1 MTFYTDRFIPEGFAG
16 WHFGPLIFI
25 RPEYLGDVG
34 LFAHERTHVRQFW
47 RRPFTHMI
55 RYRWQRSYRLACEV
69 EAYRVQLA
77 HNPQHAA
84 LYAGFIAT
92 RYGLKVSPARALA
105 MLAHPWIKD
114 SSPWPT

>member
-1 MTFYTDRFIPEGFAG
+1 MIFYSAHLVPAGFAG
-16 WHFGPLIFI
+16 WHVGPLIFI
-25 RPEYLGDVG
+25 RPEYRHDAG
-34 LFAHERTHVRQFW
+34 LLAHEKTHVRQFR

-69 EAYRVQLA
+69 EAYREQLA

-105 MLAHPWIKD
+105 MLATPQD
-114 SSPWPT
+114 